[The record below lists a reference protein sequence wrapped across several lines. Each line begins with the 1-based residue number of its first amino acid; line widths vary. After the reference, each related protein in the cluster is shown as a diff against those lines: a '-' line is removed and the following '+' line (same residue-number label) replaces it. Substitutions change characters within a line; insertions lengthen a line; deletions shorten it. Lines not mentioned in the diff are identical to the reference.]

1 MISLNHILR
10 CLCLTLVFVLIAV
23 IANPGEEETSGF
35 SQEGIPFMEKYC
47 FSCHTGDQP
56 AAEISLNVFSDE
68 RSVIDNRDVWDRVL
82 DMVATGYM
90 PPSDSDFQPTLE
102 ESESFVA
109 HIESIFEHANRTAK
123 PDPGRVTIRRLNKVE
138 YRNTVRD
145 LLGVDFDPTE
155 NFPADDVGHGFD
167 NIGDVLTMSPLLME
181 RYFEAAE
188 AIATRVILVEP
199 PPPSKRYQGGS
210 RLDPRHDDVPDERFR
225 LLDPTATEAWK
236 SGPFT
241 TGATYFKMFPDEEI
255 IYKATL
261 YVEPDSQT
269 PVAETETDN
278 ETPVAEPDSQ
288 TPVAETDSQTPVAE
302 TDSQTPVE
310 VALFILG
317 EALEEVSPPEEL
329 ARLVGVDP
337 ASDNRIK
344 ILKTF
349 EITARDPKETQT
361 VEFLVTGIPNIER
374 AGIAMVKPAVG
385 EPSEKLQIRTLW
397 AEGPLDT
404 RPDTQFKI
412 LACTPD
418 IPQAAQT
425 REVLTRLLRRGY
437 RRPPT
442 EAEVEQLAQFV
453 ASIQTDGAKWEAGI
467 QQAIKVILC
476 SPKFLFRLE
485 LDDRPQRP
493 DPYPIDA
500 FQLASRLSYFLW
512 SSMPDDELFELAA
525 KNQLTVN
532 LEAQVKRML
541 ADPKATELAR
551 DFGSQWLQIQRLAT
565 VAPDRE
571 RFPTFGRRLRA
582 AMLKETELFLES
594 IFREDQNVLDLLDA
608 DYTFLNKELANH
620 YGITDTQGNWMGQ
633 KKTILGGEEIKGSE
647 FRRVALQGASRGGI
661 LTHASILT
669 VTSNPTRTSP
679 VKRGRWV
686 LEQILGSPP
695 PPPPPDVPELE
706 EDHDAIT
713 GTTLR
718 ERLEQHRAD
727 PACANCHAKMDP
739 IGFALENYNAIG
751 AFRTKEGELEID
763 TTAELPDGTSFD
775 GIADLKQ
782 IIKDRK
788 QQFVRCLTEKMLTYA
803 LGRGLEYYDRPTVD
817 QIVAQLETEGYR
829 SSVLITEI
837 VKSDPFRLRRGTKD
851 NL

>member
-1 MISLNHILR
+1 MISFNRIPQ
-10 CLCLTLVFVLIAV
+10 CLCLILILILIAF
-23 IANPGEEETSGF
+23 AAKPGEETPSGF
-35 SQEGIPFMEKYC
+35 AQEGLPFLEKYC
-47 FSCHTGDQP
+47 FSCHAGDAP
-56 AAEISLNVFSDE
+56 AAALALNAFSDDLSLIE
-68 RSVIDNRDVWDRVL
+68 NRDVWDRVL
-82 DMVATGYM
+82 DMVTTGYM
-90 PPSDSDFQPTLE
+90 PPSESEHQPTME
-102 ESESFVA
+102 ASDAFVA
-109 HIESIFEHANRTAK
+109 HIEAIFEHADRTAK
-123 PDPGRVTIRRLNKVE
+123 PDPGRITIRRLNKVE
-138 YRNTVRD
+138 YKNTVRD
-145 LLGVDFDPTE
+145 MLGVDFDPTE

-181 RYFEAAE
+181 RYLEAAE
-188 AIATRVILVEP
+188 AIATRVILVDP
-199 PPPSKRYQGGS
+199 PPPSKRYQRGS
-210 RLDPRHDDVPDERFR
+210 RLNPRHDDVPDQRFR

-241 TGATYFKMFPDEEI
+241 TGATFFKMFPDEEI

-261 YVEPDSQT
+261 Y
-269 PVAETETDN
+269 
-278 ETPVAEPDSQ
+278 
-288 TPVAETDSQTPVAE
+288 AETDSETPA
-302 TDSQTPVE
+302 E
-310 VALFILG
+310 VALFIQG
-317 EALEEVSPPEEL
+317 KALEKVSPPEEL

-337 ASDNRIK
+337 AADNRIK

-349 EITARDPKETQT
+349 EITSRDPKKTQT
-361 VEFLVTGIPNIER
+361 VEFLVTGIPNIEQV
-374 AGIAMVKPAVG
+374 GIAMVKPTEG
-385 EPSEKLQIRTLW
+385 ELSAKLQIRVLW

-404 RPDTQFKI
+404 RPDTQLEI

-418 IPQAAQT
+418 IPQVEQT

-442 EAEVEQLAQFV
+442 EIEIEQLVQFV
-453 ASIQTDGAKWEAGI
+453 GAIQTDGAKWEAGI

-485 LDDRPQRP
+485 LDDRPQSP
-493 DPYPIDA
+493 DPYPIDE

-512 SSMPDDELFELAA
+512 SSMPDDALFELAA
-525 KNQLTVN
+525 KNQLTDN

-551 DFGSQWLQIQRLAT
+551 DFGAQWLQIQRIAT
-565 VAPDRE
+565 VAPDPE

-582 AMLKETELFLES
+582 AMLKETELFVAS
-594 IFREDQNVLDLLDA
+594 ILREDQSVLDLLDA

-633 KKTILGGEEIKGSE
+633 KKTVPGGEAIKGRE
-647 FRRVALQGASRGGI
+647 FQRVALQGASRGGV
-661 LTHASILT
+661 LTHASVMT

-686 LEQILGSPP
+686 LEQILGTPP

-706 EDHDAIT
+706 EDHDTTT

-718 ERLEQHRAD
+718 ERLEQHRED

-763 TTAELPDGTSFD
+763 TTAELPDGTPFD

-782 IIKDRK
+782 ILKDRK

-817 QIVAQLETEGYR
+817 RIVAQLESEGYR

-837 VKSDPFRLRRGTKD
+837 VKSDPFRLRRGTKGD
-851 NL
+851 L

>member
-1 MISLNHILR
+1 MISLNYILR
-10 CLCLTLVFVLIAV
+10 CLCLISVLILV
-23 IANPGEEETSGF
+23 VFTLSLGENQNTRF
-35 SQEGIPFMEKYC
+35 SREGTPFLKQFC
-47 FSCHTGDQP
+47 FDCHAGDEP
-56 AAEISLNVFSDE
+56 AAELALDAFTDNLSLIE
-68 RSVIDNRDVWDRVL
+68 NRDVWDRVL
-82 DMVATGYM
+82 DMLTTGQM
-90 PPSDSDFQPTLE
+90 PPSDSEQPTIE
-102 ESESFVA
+102 ASDAFVA
-109 HIESIFEHANRTAK
+109 HIEAIFEHADRTAK
-123 PDPGRVTIRRLNKVE
+123 PDPGRVTVRRLNRVE
-138 YRNTVRD
+138 YKNTVRD

-181 RYFEAAE
+181 RYLEAAE

-199 PPPSKRYQGGS
+199 PPPSKRYQRGS
-210 RLDPRHDDVPDERFR
+210 RLNPRHDDVPDTRFR

-241 TGATYFKMFPDEEI
+241 TGATFFRMFPEEEI
-255 IYKATL
+255 LYKATL
-261 YVEPDSQT
+261 YVEPDNGT
-269 PVAETETDN
+269 PAAETDAYSETSATETDN
-278 ETPVAEPDSQ
+278 ETPIAASE
-288 TPVAETDSQTPVAE
+288 
-302 TDSQTPVE
+302 SQTPVE
-310 VALFILG
+310 IALFIQG
-317 EALEEVSPPEEL
+317 EALEEVSPPAEL

-337 ASDNRIK
+337 AADNKIK

-349 EITARDPKETQT
+349 EITSRNPKKTQT
-361 VEFLVTGIPNIER
+361 VEVLVTGIPNIES
-374 AGIAMVKPAVG
+374 AGIAMVKPTDG
-385 EPSEKLQIRTLW
+385 DLPSKLQIRTLW

-404 RPDTQFKI
+404 RPDTQLEI

-418 IPQAAQT
+418 IPQIEQT
-425 REVLTRLLRRGY
+425 REVLTRLLQGGY

-442 EAEVEQLAQFV
+442 EGEIEQLTQFV
-453 ASIQTDGAKWEAGI
+453 ESVQADGAKWEAGI
-467 QQAIKVILC
+467 QEAIKVILC

-485 LDDRPQRP
+485 LDDRPQTP
-493 DPYPIDA
+493 EPYPIDE

-512 SSMPDDELFELAA
+512 SSMPDDELFELA
-525 KNQLTVN
+525 KQNQLTVN
-532 LEAQVKRML
+532 LEAQVKQML

-551 DFGSQWLQIQRLAT
+551 DFGSQWLQIQRIAT
-565 VAPDRE
+565 VTPDSE

-594 IFREDQNVLDLLDA
+594 IFSEDRSVLDLLDA
-608 DYTFLNKELANH
+608 DYTFLNQELANH

-633 KKTILGGEEIKGSE
+633 KKTVPGGEAIKGKA
-647 FRRVALQGASRGGI
+647 FRRVAVQGTSRGGI
-661 LTHASILT
+661 LTHASVLT

-706 EDHDAIT
+706 EDHEAIT

-718 ERLEQHRAD
+718 ERLEQHRED

-751 AFRTKEGELEID
+751 AFRKKEGELEID
-763 TTAELPDGTSFD
+763 TTAVLPDGTAFD

-782 IIKDRK
+782 ILKDRK

-803 LGRGLEYYDRPTVD
+803 LGRGLEYYDRPTID
-817 QIVAQLETEGYR
+817 RIVAQLEVEGYR
-829 SSVLITEI
+829 SSALITEI
-837 VKSDPFRLRRGTKD
+837 AKSDPFRLRRGTED
-851 NL
+851 D

>member
-1 MISLNHILR
+1 MISFNRIPQY
-10 CLCLTLVFVLIAV
+10 LCLTLILILIAF
-23 IANPGEEETSGF
+23 AAKPGGETPSGF
-35 SQEGIPFMEKYC
+35 AQEGLPFLKKYC
-47 FSCHTGDQP
+47 FSCHAGDAP
-56 AAEISLNVFSDE
+56 AAELALNSFSDDLSLIE
-68 RSVIDNRDVWDRVL
+68 NRDVWDRVL

-90 PPSDSDFQPTLE
+90 PPA
-102 ESESFVA
+102 ESEHHPTMEASDAFVA
-109 HIESIFEHANRTAK
+109 HIEAIFEHADRTAK
-123 PDPGRVTIRRLNKVE
+123 PDPGRITVRRLNKVE

-181 RYFEAAE
+181 RYLEAAE
-188 AIATRVILVEP
+188 AIATRVILVDP
-199 PPPSKRYQGGS
+199 PPPSKRYQRGS
-210 RLDPRHDDVPDERFR
+210 RLNPRHDDVPDQRFR
-225 LLDPTATEAWK
+225 LLDPTATAAWK

-241 TGATYFKMFPDEEI
+241 TGAAFFKMFPDEEI

-261 YVEPDSQT
+261 YVEPDSET
-269 PVAETETDN
+269 SVAETDN
-278 ETPVAEPDSQ
+278 ETSTAE
-288 TPVAETDSQTPVAE
+288 AE
-302 TDSQTPVE
+302 SQTPVE
-310 VALFILG
+310 VALFIQG
-317 EALEEVSPPEEL
+317 KALAEVSPPEEL
-329 ARLVGVDP
+329 ARLVGVDS
-337 ASDNRIK
+337 AVDNGIK

-349 EITARDPKETQT
+349 EITSRDPKKTQT
-361 VEFLVTGIPNIER
+361 VEYLVTGIPNIEN
-374 AGIAMVKPAVG
+374 AGIAMVKPTVG
-385 EPSEKLQIRTLW
+385 EPSAKLQIRTLW

-404 RPDTQFKI
+404 RPDTQLEL

-418 IPQAAQT
+418 TPQVEQT

-442 EAEVEQLAQFV
+442 EVEVEQLVQFV
-453 ASIQTDGAKWEAGI
+453 GAVQADGAKWEAAI

-512 SSMPDDELFELAA
+512 SSMPDDALFQLAA
-525 KNQLTVN
+525 KNQLTDN

-551 DFGSQWLQIQRLAT
+551 DFGAQWLQIQRIAT
-565 VAPDRE
+565 VTPDPE

-582 AMLKETELFLES
+582 AMVKETELFVTS
-594 IFREDQNVLDLLDA
+594 ILREDQSVLDLLDA

-633 KKTILGGEEIKGSE
+633 KKTVSGGEAIKGRA
-647 FRRVALQGASRGGI
+647 FQRVALQGASRGGI
-661 LTHASILT
+661 LTHASVLT

-686 LEQILGSPP
+686 LEQVLGSPP

-706 EDHDAIT
+706 EEHEAT
-713 GTTLR
+713 TPTTLR
-718 ERLEQHRAD
+718 ERLEQHRED
-727 PACANCHAKMDP
+727 PACANCHAKMDA

-763 TTAELPDGTSFD
+763 TTAELPDGTTFD
-775 GIADLKQ
+775 GISDLKQ
-782 IIKDRK
+782 ILKDRK
-788 QQFVRCLTEKMLTYA
+788 QEFVRCLTEKMLIYA

-817 QIVAQLETEGYR
+817 RIVAQLEAEGYR

-837 VKSDPFRLRRGTKD
+837 VKSEPFRLRRGFLD
-851 NL
+851 

>member
-1 MISLNHILR
+1 MISPNYTSQRICLILV
-10 CLCLTLVFVLIAV
+10 LVFVAFT
-23 IANPGEEETSGF
+23 ANPGKETTSGF
-35 SQEGIPFMEKYC
+35 SQEGVPFLKQYC
-47 FSCHTGDQP
+47 FGCHAVDEP
-56 AAEISLNVFSDE
+56 AAELALNSFPDDLSLIE
-68 RSVIDNRDVWDRVL
+68 NRDVWERVL
-82 DMVATGYM
+82 DMVTTGHM
-90 PPSDSDFQPTLE
+90 PPSESEQQPTME
-102 ESESFVA
+102 ESDAFVA
-109 HIESIFEHANRTAK
+109 HIEAIFEHADRTAK
-123 PDPGRVTIRRLNKVE
+123 PDPGRITIRRLNKVE
-138 YRNTVRD
+138 YKNTVRD
-145 LLGVDFDPTE
+145 MLGVDFDPTE

-181 RYFEAAE
+181 RYLEAAE

-199 PPPSKRYQGGS
+199 PPPSKRYQGAS
-210 RLDPRHDDVPDERFR
+210 RLDPRHDDVPDQRFR

-261 YVEPDSQT
+261 YVEPEGQT
-269 PVAETETDN
+269 PVAENDPYSETSVTETDN
-278 ETPVAEPDSQ
+278 ETPI
-288 TPVAETDSQTPVAE
+288 AE

-310 VALFILG
+310 IALFIQG
-317 EALEEVSPPEEL
+317 EALESVSPPEEL

-337 ASDNRIK
+337 AAENRMK

-349 EITARDPKETQT
+349 EITSRDPKKTQT

-374 AGIAMVKPAVG
+374 AGIAMVKPTEG
-385 EPSEKLQIRTLW
+385 EASAKLQIRTLW

-404 RPDTQFKI
+404 RPDTQLEI

-418 IPQAAQT
+418 IPQVEQT

-442 EAEVEQLAQFV
+442 EVEVEQLVQFV
-453 ASIQTDGAKWEAGI
+453 GAIQADGAKWEAAI

-485 LDDRPQRP
+485 LDDRPQSP
-493 DPYPIDA
+493 DPHPIDEY
-500 FQLASRLSYFLW
+500 QLASRLSYFLW
-512 SSMPDDELFELAA
+512 SSMPDDELLELAE
-525 KNQLTVN
+525 KNQLTDN

-565 VAPDRE
+565 VTPDKE

-582 AMLKETELFLES
+582 AMLKETELFVAS
-594 IFREDQNVLDLLDA
+594 ILREDQSVLDLLTA

-633 KKTILGGEEIKGSE
+633 KKTVLGGEAIKGRE
-647 FRRVALQGASRGGI
+647 FQRVALQGVSRGGI
-661 LTHASILT
+661 LTHASVLT

-686 LEQILGSPP
+686 LEQVLGSPP

-706 EDHDAIT
+706 EDHEAIT

-718 ERLEQHRAD
+718 ERLEQHRED

-782 IIKDRK
+782 ILKDRK

-817 QIVAQLETEGYR
+817 RIVTQLEFEGYR

-851 NL
+851 N

>member
-1 MISLNHILR
+1 MISFNRIPQY
-10 CLCLTLVFVLIAV
+10 LCLTLILILIAF
-23 IANPGEEETSGF
+23 AAKPGEETPSGF
-35 SQEGIPFMEKYC
+35 AQEGLPFLKKYC
-47 FSCHTGDQP
+47 FSCHAGDAP
-56 AAEISLNVFSDE
+56 AAELALNSFSDDLSLIE
-68 RSVIDNRDVWDRVL
+68 NRDVWDRVL

-90 PPSDSDFQPTLE
+90 PPS
-102 ESESFVA
+102 ESEHHPTMEASDAFVA
-109 HIESIFEHANRTAK
+109 HIEAIFEHADRTAK
-123 PDPGRVTIRRLNKVE
+123 PDPGRITVRRLNKVE

-181 RYFEAAE
+181 RYLEAAE
-188 AIATRVILVEP
+188 AIATRVILVDP
-199 PPPSKRYQGGS
+199 PPPSKRYQRGS
-210 RLDPRHDDVPDERFR
+210 RLNPRHDDVPDQRFR
-225 LLDPTATEAWK
+225 LLDPTATAAWK

-241 TGATYFKMFPDEEI
+241 TGATFFKMFPDEEI

-261 YVEPDSQT
+261 YVEPDSGA
-269 PVAETETDN
+269 PVAEADN
-278 ETPVAEPDSQ
+278 ETPTAE
-288 TPVAETDSQTPVAE
+288 A
-302 TDSQTPVE
+302 DSQTPVE
-310 VALFILG
+310 VALFIQGKVL
-317 EALEEVSPPEEL
+317 AEVSPPEEL

-337 ASDNRIK
+337 AADNGIK

-349 EITARDPKETQT
+349 EITSRDPKKTQT
-361 VEFLVTGIPNIER
+361 VEYLVTGIPNIEN
-374 AGIAMVKPAVG
+374 AGIAMVKPTEG
-385 EPSEKLQIRTLW
+385 EPSAKLQIRTLW

-404 RPDTQFKI
+404 RPDTQLEI

-418 IPQAAQT
+418 TPQVEQT

-442 EAEVEQLAQFV
+442 EVEVEQLVQFV
-453 ASIQTDGAKWEAGI
+453 GAVQADGAKWEAAI

-485 LDDRPQRP
+485 LDDRPQHP
-493 DPYPIDA
+493 DPYPIDE

-512 SSMPDDELFELAA
+512 SSMPDDALFELAA
-525 KNQLTVN
+525 NNQLTDN

-551 DFGSQWLQIQRLAT
+551 DFGAQWLQIQRIAT
-565 VAPDRE
+565 VTPDPE

-582 AMLKETELFLES
+582 AMLKETELFVAS
-594 IFREDQNVLDLLDA
+594 ILREDQSVLDLLDA
-608 DYTFLNKELANH
+608 DYTFLNQELARH
-620 YGITDTQGNWMGQ
+620 YGIADTNGNWMYQ
-633 KKTILGGEEIKGSE
+633 EKTVPGGEAIKGRA
-647 FRRVALQGASRGGI
+647 FQRVALQGASRGGI
-661 LTHASILT
+661 LTHASVLT

-686 LEQILGSPP
+686 LEQVLGSPP

-706 EDHDAIT
+706 EDHEAT
-713 GTTLR
+713 TATTLR

-727 PACANCHAKMDP
+727 PACANCHAKMDA

-763 TTAELPDGTSFD
+763 TTAELPDGTAFD
-775 GIADLKQ
+775 GISDLKQ
-782 IIKDRK
+782 ILKDRK
-788 QQFVRCLTEKMLTYA
+788 QEFVRCLTEKMLTYA

-817 QIVAQLETEGYR
+817 QIVAQLEAEGYR

-837 VKSDPFRLRRGTKD
+837 VKSDPFRLRRGFLD
-851 NL
+851 